1 MKDSNSPL
9 LEAVLT
15 LKSRVGNFSAQEY
28 ELATGKAWD
37 FTYDESE
44 IRYFGEDQFKSIRY
58 QNKQEEGETFTF
70 CYPYVLLN
78 DDQDALLDLY
88 LILQEMKN
96 FQESLEAKPYWKEL
110 GVKKLRTKKKNG
122 IQNQLSIAGT
132 DFDLAKPVKV
142 KRNSNT
148 VTKSTDTHD

>member
-1 MKDSNSPL
+1 MNQRSD
-9 LEAVLT
+9 T
-15 LKSRVGNFSAQEY
+15 LVK
-28 ELATGKAWD
+28 
-37 FTYDESE
+37 
-44 IRYFGEDQFKSIRY
+44 FKSIRY

-110 GVKKLRTKKKNG
+110 GVKKLRTKKKKG

-132 DFDLAKPVKV
+132 DFDLAKPVNV